1 MILVDSSVWID
12 YLSHRVSVVERALEA
27 LIQPANQVLVAG
39 IIQQEVLQG
48 IRNQKSYELTRRLL
62 KPFPSLEPDLTV
74 YHKAA
79 EYYRYLKASGHST
92 TSIDALLAAMA
103 IHYRAPLYTLDR
115 GFQNYIP
122 FGLKLYSA

>member
-1 MILVDSSVWID
+1 M
-12 YLSHRVSVVERALEA
+12 VERALEA
-27 LIQPANQVLVAG
+27 LIRPTNQVIVTG

-62 KPFPSLEPDLTV
+62 KPFPSVEPDLSI

-79 EYYRYLKASGHST
+79 EYYRHIRASGHST
-92 TSIDALLAAMA
+92 TSIDALLAALA

-115 GFQNYIP
+115 GFQNYTP
-122 FGLKLYSA
+122 FGLKLYSVV